1 MCTVLISVQA
11 SAYTVHEYLAVFVS
25 LKVLLKKLCVN
36 DDENL
41 RYISALKIKRQI
53 KKLGCICVLC
63 AACS

>member
-1 MCTVLISVQA
+1 MYTVLISVQA

-41 RYISALKIKRQI
+41 R
-53 KKLGCICVLC
+53 
-63 AACS
+63 